1 MFSRIFKYRI
11 LTILHSKDNIFWLL
25 LFPILLS
32 VLFNLALKDAMSG
45 TAFENIP
52 IAVID
57 DGNFKDETVMKSI
70 LEKVSVTD
78 ESPAD
83 EDTMFIIRYVEKSEA
98 ETLLDAEEI
107 DGYIYFEQGSHLVIR
122 ENGINQTIIKT
133 FLDIAEQKIDI
144 YQTMLEK
151 NNGIISEEMMES
163 LSETREYILDVSNG
177 RDKVDTSLPFF
188 YSILGM
194 ACLYSA
200 SIGCLGLL
208 NIQINQSA
216 IAKRNCMAPV
226 KKIKLMLSDFAAY
239 GVMCN
244 CIILIIFL
252 FISKVI
258 GIDFGDRH
266 GLILLTSLVGS
277 YTGLSFGYFIGA
289 VIKGNLNIKFYLV
302 TGISMLWSFMA
313 GMMSNT
319 IKYMI
324 NQHAWIL
331 NRLNPVNLITESYY
345 KLYYYKDLDKYY
357 ENIILLFG
365 MIIFFLTG
373 TALVLRYQERN
384 IIRKNRKE
392 AVS

>member
-11 LTILHSKDNIFWLL
+11 LTLLHSNDSIFWLL

-32 VLFNLALKDAMSG
+32 VLFDLALKDTMSG
-45 TAFENIP
+45 EAFENIDL
-52 IAVID
+52 AVID
-57 DGNFKDETVMKSI
+57 DENFRSETVMKNI
-70 LEKVSVTD
+70 LEAVSVTD
-78 ESPAD
+78 KTAAD
-83 EDTMFIIRYVEKSEA
+83 ENTMFTVRYVKTAEA
-98 ETLLDAEEI
+98 EELLETGEI
-107 DGYIYFEQGSHLVIR
+107 DGYIYFLQGSHLVIR

-133 FLDIAEQKIDI
+133 FLDIAEQKKDI
-144 YQTMLEK
+144 YQTMAEN
-151 NNGIISEEMMES
+151 NNGSISGDRMES
-163 LSETREYILDVSNG
+163 LSESKAYILDVTNG
-177 RDKVDTSLPFF
+177 RDKADTSLPFF

-208 NIQINQSA
+208 NIQINQSPV
-216 IAKRNCMAPV
+216 AKRNCMAPV

-244 CIILIIFL
+244 VIILIIFL

-258 GIDFGDRH
+258 GIDFGNRY
-266 GLILLTSLVGS
+266 GLILLTSLTGS

-289 VIKGNLNIKFYLV
+289 VVKSNMNVKFYLV
-302 TGISMLWSFMA
+302 TAVSMLWSFMA

-319 IKYMI
+319 IKYTI

-331 NRLNPVNLITESYY
+331 NRLNPVNLISESYY

-357 ENIILLFG
+357 ENMILLLG
-365 MIIFFLTG
+365 MILFFLTG

-384 IIRKNRKE
+384 IIRKDRKE
-392 AVS
+392 VSA

>member
-1 MFSRIFKYRI
+1 MKTVSCIQQKTLKRIFESPYIGRDFVQFGKTKSVLNKRAQR
-11 LTILHSKDNIFWLL
+11 LAL
-25 LFPILLS
+25 LFNPPS
-32 VLFNLALKDAMSG
+32 VLSLEIMPSMEESLQARINAYEALSEIIPLKNSLGSIFILDNNKRKDKLSINRSFAVLFDS
-45 TAFENIP
+45 FINIGDVP
-52 IAVID
+52 SSIHGVI
-57 DGNFKDETVMKSI
+57 
-70 LEKVSVTD
+70 
-78 ESPAD
+78 
-83 EDTMFIIRYVEKSEA
+83 
-98 ETLLDAEEI
+98 
-107 DGYIYFEQGSHLVIR
+107 
-122 ENGINQTIIKT
+122 
-133 FLDIAEQKIDI
+133 DIAEQKKDI
-144 YQTMLEK
+144 FQTMLEK
-151 NNGIISEEMMES
+151 NNGSISVELMES
-163 LSETREYILDVSNG
+163 LSESKEYILDVSNG
-177 RDKVDTSLPFF
+177 RDEADTSLPFF

-208 NIQINQSA
+208 NIQINQSPV
-216 IAKRNCMAPV
+216 AKRNCMAPV

-258 GIDFGDRH
+258 RVDFGNRH

-289 VIKGNLNIKFYLV
+289 VIKSNMNIKFYLV

-357 ENIILLFG
+357 ENLILLFG
-365 MIIFFLTG
+365 MIVFFLAG

-384 IIRKNRKE
+384 IVRKE
-392 AVS
+392 RKEVAA